1 MGVSGFQG
9 AFVRACEA
17 TLRIMR
23 QHWDTITPIIEVFLH
38 DPLYRWI
45 ITLEKGGA
53 VGAGGRD
60 QDNTRGMSVSSTSS
74 TDAADTAAFVD
85 PREQEERLG
94 RARLN
99 VLRVRER
106 LLGQEPREA
115 ATSSVEDVVKWLI
128 SEATASE
135 NLSQLFPG
143 WMPYL

>member
-1 MGVSGFQG
+1 M
-9 AFVRACEA
+9 
-17 TLRIMR
+17 
-23 QHWDTITPIIEVFLH
+23 
-38 DPLYRWI
+38 
-45 ITLEKGGA
+45 
-53 VGAGGRD
+53 GAGGRD